1 MARKRLWIKGLS
13 YSQTQT
19 GAYALVLGEEGGE
32 RTLPIIIGAFEA
44 QSIAIALEKEINPP
58 RPLTHDLF
66 ASFARAFNI
75 RLKEVVIHSLKEGVF
90 HASLVCIGPDGS
102 EEILDARTS
111 DAVALA
117 TRFDC
122 DIFTYE
128 HILDKAGVVLDEN
141 DQEPSEEDLEEDELE
156 EDLLEELEDEE
167 LEETD
172 LEGLQQ
178 QLNRAVAEENYEE
191 AARIRDE
198 ISKREKR

>member
-1 MARKRLWIKGLS
+1 MSRKRLWIKGLS

-19 GAYALVLGEEGGE
+19 GAYALVLGEEGGD

-66 ASFARAFNI
+66 AQFARSFNI
-75 RLKEVVIHSLKEGVF
+75 ALKEVIIHSLKEGVF
-90 HASLVCIGPDGS
+90 HASLICVGPDGQ
-102 EEILDARTS
+102 EEVLDARTS

-122 DIFTYE
+122 PVFTYE
-128 HILDKAGVVLDEN
+128 HILEKAGVVLDDTEERTSQK
-141 DQEPSEEDLEEDELE
+141 QEEQLEDLMEEVEEVEDLESLHNKLD
-156 EDLLEELEDEE
+156 
-167 LEETD
+167 
-172 LEGLQQ
+172 Q
-178 QLNRAVAEENYEE
+178 AVNNEYYEE

-198 ISKREKR
+198 ISKREKE

>member
-1 MARKRLWIKGLS
+1 MSRKRLWIKGLS

-19 GAYALVLGEEGGE
+19 GAYALVLGEEGGY

-66 ASFARAFNI
+66 AQFARSFNI
-75 RLKEVVIHSLKEGVF
+75 ALKEVIIHSLKEGVF
-90 HASLVCIGPDGS
+90 HASLICVGPDGQ
-102 EEILDARTS
+102 EEVLDARTS

-122 DIFTYE
+122 PVFTYE
-128 HILDKAGVVLDEN
+128 HILEKAGVVLDDTEERTSQK
-141 DQEPSEEDLEEDELE
+141 QEEQLEDLMEEVEEVEDLESLHNKLDQAVNNED
-156 EDLLEELEDEE
+156 
-167 LEETD
+167 
-172 LEGLQQ
+172 
-178 QLNRAVAEENYEE
+178 YEE

-198 ISKREKR
+198 ISKREKE